1 MTLHCLPCPQ
11 GSSQLSQESSY
22 GKKNTKQVD
31 GREYDKDQQHRSHC
45 HQGDGKSESLDHR
58 SILFALKSYTNCIEN
73 VLVLVGS
80 SPTKGSKRR
89 TDAECGTAPSPF
101 ALFVDNHSD
110 DTQTTTGAT
119 SKVVIAGGR
128 KPKSNSLDPFYQR
141 KTTPLRPVANCQ
153 VPLWRTFF
161 SKYLAKPGAE

>member
-11 GSSQLSQESSY
+11 GSSQLSQESTY
-22 GKKNTKQVD
+22 GKKSTKQVD

-58 SILFALKSYTNCIEN
+58 STFFASKSYTNCIEN

-80 SPTKGSKRR
+80 SPTTGSKRR
-89 TDAECGTAPSPF
+89 TDPECGTAPSPF
-101 ALFVDNHSD
+101 ALFLDNHSD

-119 SKVVIAGGR
+119 SKVVIAGCR
-128 KPKSNSLDPFYQR
+128 KPKSDSLDPFYRR

-161 SKYLAKPGAE
+161 